1 MANMTKLEI
10 GEKVE
15 VLITKLTVMEEKID
29 HLTEGLNNANKK
41 IEDLETDAMKIEPER
56 MNIFDNITWSSF
68 EREELPIAWDIA
80 MENSKCQQI

>member
-29 HLTEGLNNANKK
+29 HLQEGLENANAK
-41 IEDLETDAMKIEPER
+41 IEDLDKSINMAKGGLKVLVIIGTVVAILVGFVKLIG
-56 MNIFDNITWSSF
+56 
-68 EREELPIAWDIA
+68 AV
-80 MENSKCQQI
+80 K

>member
-29 HLTEGLNNANKK
+29 HLTEGLENANKR
-41 IEDLETDAMKIEPER
+41 IEDLDKSINMAKGGLKVLVIIGTVVAILVGFVKLIG
-56 MNIFDNITWSSF
+56 
-68 EREELPIAWDIA
+68 AV
-80 MENSKCQQI
+80 K

>member
-29 HLTEGLNNANKK
+29 YLQEGLENANTK
-41 IEDLETDAMKIEPER
+41 IEDLDKSINMAKGGLKVLVIIGTVVAILVGFVKLIG
-56 MNIFDNITWSSF
+56 
-68 EREELPIAWDIA
+68 AV
-80 MENSKCQQI
+80 K

>member
-29 HLTEGLNNANKK
+29 NLQEGLANANRK
-41 IEDLETDAMKIEPER
+41 IEDLDTSIKYAKGGLKVLVVIGTVVA
-56 MNIFDNITWSSF
+56 ILVGFVKLIG
-68 EREELPIAWDIA
+68 AV
-80 MENSKCQQI
+80 K

>member
-29 HLTEGLNNANKK
+29 HPTEGLENANNK
-41 IEDLETDAMKIEPER
+41 IEDLDKSINMAKGGLKVLVIIGTVVAILVGFVKLIG
-56 MNIFDNITWSSF
+56 
-68 EREELPIAWDIA
+68 AV
-80 MENSKCQQI
+80 K

>member
-29 HLTEGLNNANKK
+29 HLQEGLENANNK
-41 IEDLETDAMKIEPER
+41 IEDLDKSINMAKGGFKGFSIIGTVVAILVGFTKLLGVI
-56 MNIFDNITWSSF
+56 
-68 EREELPIAWDIA
+68 
-80 MENSKCQQI
+80 K

>member
-29 HLTEGLNNANKK
+29 HLTEDLKNANKK
-41 IEDLETDAMKIEPER
+41 IEDLDTSIKYAKGGLKVLVVIGTVVAIIVGFIKILATIR
-56 MNIFDNITWSSF
+56 
-68 EREELPIAWDIA
+68 
-80 MENSKCQQI
+80 

>member
-29 HLTEGLNNANKK
+29 NLQEGLANANRK
-41 IEDLETDAMKIEPER
+41 IEDLDTSIKYAKGGLKVLVVIGTATA
-56 MNIFDNITWSSF
+56 ILVGFVKLLGVI
-68 EREELPIAWDIA
+68 
-80 MENSKCQQI
+80 K

>member
-29 HLTEGLNNANKK
+29 HLTEGLENANNK
-41 IEDLETDAMKIEPER
+41 IEDLVKSINMAKGGLKVLVIIGTVVAILVGFVKLIG
-56 MNIFDNITWSSF
+56 
-68 EREELPIAWDIA
+68 AV
-80 MENSKCQQI
+80 K

>member
-29 HLTEGLNNANKK
+29 HLQEGLENANKR
-41 IEDLETDAMKIEPER
+41 IEDLDKSINMAKGGLKVLVIIGTVVAILVGFVKLIG
-56 MNIFDNITWSSF
+56 
-68 EREELPIAWDIA
+68 AV
-80 MENSKCQQI
+80 K

>member
-29 HLTEGLNNANKK
+29 HLTEGLENANNK
-41 IEDLETDAMKIEPER
+41 IEDLDKSINMAKGGLKVLVIIGTVVAILVGFVKLIG
-56 MNIFDNITWSSF
+56 
-68 EREELPIAWDIA
+68 AV
-80 MENSKCQQI
+80 K